1 MNVLTEP
8 GIAPAGTPSGAVAPS
23 GSPAAGSLPLPA
35 VDPAH
40 RLRRFRRTSALRAL
54 VRETRPHPRQLV
66 APIFVQPGRGIR
78 SPISS
83 LPGVARLSPDEAVV
97 ETARYASL
105 GIGAVILF
113 GLPAAKDAAGSG
125 AWVAD
130 GIVQE
135 TLRRLR
141 DADPDLVLIA
151 DTCLCEYTDHGHC
164 GPITRDGR
172 VDNDA
177 AIALLA
183 ETAAS
188 QARAGADIVAPSAM
202 MDGQVAAIRAGLDA
216 DGATDVPILA
226 YAAKTASAYYGPFRE
241 AADSAPAF
249 GDRRGYQMDP
259 ANRREALREM
269 AIDVDEGA
277 DALLV
282 KPAMPS
288 LDILAAARDRFE
300 LPIAAYQVSGEYAQ
314 IEAAARLGW
323 IDRRRTHLEAA
334 TSIVRAGADLL
345 ITYAAADLATWIRE
359 GIEA

>member
-1 MNVLTEP
+1 M
-8 GIAPAGTPSGAVAPS
+8 
-23 GSPAAGSLPLPA
+23 
-35 VDPAH
+35 
-40 RLRRFRRTSALRAL
+40 RRTPALRSL
-54 VRETRPHPRQLV
+54 VRETRVHPRQLV
-66 APIFVQPGRGIR
+66 APIFVQPGRGLR
-78 SPISS
+78 DPISS
-83 LPGVARLSPDEAVV
+83 LPGVARLSPDEAVA
-97 ETARYASL
+97 ESRRYAEL
-105 GIGAVILF
+105 GIGGVILF
-113 GLPAAKDAAGSG
+113 GLPASKDPVGSG

-164 GPITRDGR
+164 GPITRDGT

-177 AIALLA
+177 AIERLAQTAL
-183 ETAAS
+183 S

-202 MDGQVAAIRAGLDA
+202 MDGQVAAIRATLDA
-216 DGATDVPILA
+216 DGATDTAILA

-269 AIDVDEGA
+269 QIDVDEGA

-288 LDILAAARDRFE
+288 LDILAAARARFE
-300 LPIAAYQVSGEYAQ
+300 LPIGAYQVSGEYAQ

-323 IDRRRTHLEAA
+323 IDRRRTHLEAVV
-334 TSIVRAGADLL
+334 SIVRAGADFV
-345 ITYAAADLATWIRE
+345 ITYAAADLAGWLNE
-359 GIEA
+359 GAE